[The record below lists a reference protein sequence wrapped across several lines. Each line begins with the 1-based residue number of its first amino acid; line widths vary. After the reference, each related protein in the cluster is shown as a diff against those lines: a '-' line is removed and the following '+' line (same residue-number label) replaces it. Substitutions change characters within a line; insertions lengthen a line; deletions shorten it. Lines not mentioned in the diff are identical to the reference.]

1 MTKDTLTSYLHD
13 QHSLIPAETSDDAG
27 LFSEG
32 LLDSMAII
40 ELVVFIESTANIRLE
55 PEEISLDNLDSTAR
69 ILRFVAAKK
78 AAS

>member
-1 MTKDTLTSYLHD
+1 MTRDTLTTYLQD
-13 QHSLIPAETSDDAG
+13 RHSLGPADTGDDTG

-32 LLDSMAII
+32 LLDSMAIV
-40 ELVVFIESTANIRLE
+40 ELVVFIEATANIRLE

-69 ILRFVAAKK
+69 ILRFVAEKQ